1 MIVKLKIKLK
11 RIIKLLFRFVPI
23 DKKLIVMIHNG
34 NSGSNL
40 NPIINSNAFKQFKSL
55 IIGGNYNRNTFLN
68 KMKSIFFINR
78 AKLIMT
84 THGPLQKPKKN
95 QVSFDLW
102 HGFPLKGMHYM
113 DHNDYRKKDK
123 FNATYILS
131 TSNLFNT
138 FLNACIAEN
147 ISKYK
152 VLGYPRNDYLFKSD
166 GINNLNHLIENSTKF
181 NKIILFMP
189 TWRRSNLDIEEE
201 RKRANIFLFSDFE
214 SRDFNKFLIENNY
227 LFVMKFHPNEEKIMI
242 DQFSKE
248 IKSNMTIITNELLS
262 DKNKDFYE
270 IVNSS
275 DILITDY
282 SSICFDYLLINKPI
296 IFINS
301 DIDSYKEERGLLV
314 EVYDDWTPGFKVDN
328 SKDLSKAIKKA
339 LNEDPHVLDRQKL
352 LNKIHRYQD
361 SNSTDR
367 VIEFIKKIIW

>member
-1 MIVKLKIKLK
+1 MITKLKIILT
-11 RIIKLLFRFVPI
+11 RIIKSTFRFVPI
-23 DKKLIVMIHNG
+23 DKELIVMIHKG

-68 KMKSIFFINR
+68 KMKSYIFINR
-78 AKLIMT
+78 AKLILT

-95 QVSFDLW
+95 QVNFDLW

-113 DHNDYRKKDK
+113 DHNEYIIKDK

-138 FLNACIAEN
+138 FMNACIAEN

-166 GINNLNHLIENSTKF
+166 GINNLNLLIENSTKF

-189 TWRRSNLDIEEE
+189 TWRRSNLDNVEG
-201 RKRANIFLFSDFE
+201 RKKDNLFTFSDFE
-214 SRDFNKFLIENNY
+214 SIEFNNFLVENNY
-227 LFVMKFHPNEEKIMI
+227 LLVMKFHPNEEKIMLEN
-242 DQFSKE
+242 FSE
-248 IKSNMTIITNELLS
+248 EVKSNMKIISNDALNS
-262 DKNKDFYE
+262 KNMDIYE
-270 IVNSS
+270 VVNST
-275 DILITDY
+275 DLLITDY
-282 SSICFDYLLINKPI
+282 SSIYFDYLLIDKPI

-301 DIDSYKEERGLLV
+301 DIDSYKVSRGLLV
-314 EVYDDWTPGFKVDN
+314 ENYDDWTPGFKVDN

-361 SNSTDR
+361 GNSTDR
-367 VIEFIKKIIW
+367 VVEFIKKII